1 MFQRILYA
9 ILTPLLLW
17 VSWPPN
23 NFAPLLFIAF
33 IPLLLLERNISLSG
47 ESKTGTKIFWYSWLS
62 FGLWNLFTTWW
73 IANTHWSGLM
83 MTVLVNGALMALV
96 MVIFHFVKR
105 KLGNQ
110 RGYIGLPFL
119 WICLEVL
126 HRNWD
131 LSFPWLNLGNG
142 FAANPEWV
150 QWYEHT
156 GTMGG
161 TLWIWI
167 TNLTLFGA
175 IVAFQ
180 QNKQV
185 KSLAIRTT
193 GVAVLLI
200 ILPIVLSYNR
210 YSNYEEKGKSA
221 NVVVVQPNIDTYAEK
236 PLLSNEE
243 QAVRFLRLANFQLN
257 DSVDFLVGPED
268 LLADGEYQDKLPQSS
283 GFKMMKAVAN
293 EYPNLNIVVGASL
306 LQHYTT
312 RPLSPTA
319 REYSN
324 TEAWYDVY
332 NSAIMINQHD
342 SVPVYHK
349 SKLVAGVEMMPFANV
364 LKPVLG
370 NIVDQM
376 GGSTG
381 SLGYQNKR
389 GVFTSSNGKFKVGP
403 IICWESDFGQ
413 YVTDYV
419 KNGANLLF
427 IITNDDWWG
436 DSPGFIQHLHYARLR
451 AIENRRSIARS
462 ANTGVSCFINQ
473 RGDLIDPQP
482 YKKPT
487 AIKGVIK
494 ANTDMTY
501 YSKAGDLLGRVALF
515 ISGFLVLFAFVKGYL
530 KKVNSLAQR

>member
-1 MFQRILYA
+1 
-9 ILTPLLLW
+9 
-17 VSWPPN
+17 
-23 NFAPLLFIAF
+23 
-33 IPLLLLERNISLSG
+33 
-47 ESKTGTKIFWYSWLS
+47 
-62 FGLWNLFTTWW
+62 
-73 IANTHWSGLM
+73 
-83 MTVLVNGALMALV
+83 
-96 MVIFHFVKR
+96 
-105 KLGNQ
+105 
-110 RGYIGLPFL
+110 
-119 WICLEVL
+119 
-126 HRNWD
+126 
-131 LSFPWLNLGNG
+131 
-142 FAANPEWV
+142 
-150 QWYEHT
+150 
-156 GTMGG
+156 MGG

-185 KSLAIRTT
+185 KSLAIRIT

-200 ILPIVLSYNR
+200 ILPIALSYNR
-210 YSNYEEKGKSA
+210 YSNYEEKGESA

-268 LLADGEYQDKLPQSS
+268 LLADGEYRDKLPQSS

-381 SLGYQNKR
+381 SLGYQKKR
-389 GVFTSSNGKFKVGP
+389 EVFTTSNGKFKVGP

-501 YSKAGDLLGRVALF
+501 YSKAGDVLGRVALF